1 MALQGGLGPGE
12 RGKCQIS
19 ATKRQID
26 QPAKR
31 GSYSSYLPEDPG
43 GFSALGQAGGF
54 RQTSLGVAC
63 CILDVGLAL
72 CSRGVEIIS
81 HLKQKPPIS

>member
-1 MALQGGLGPGE
+1 MALQGGLVPGE

-31 GSYSSYLPEDPG
+31 ASYSSYLPEDPG
-43 GFSALGQAGGF
+43 GLPCAGPG
-54 RQTSLGVAC
+54 
-63 CILDVGLAL
+63 
-72 CSRGVEIIS
+72 RGI
-81 HLKQKPPIS
+81 